1 MRTLYGAKIGGG
13 GIRMPLSPHG
23 STRCQPPE
31 SEKIECDRYAR
42 CLGCPYPRHGL
53 FCWTDENACLR
64 TEMDA
69 IYARGRRLGAIAG

>member
-1 MRTLYGAKIGGG
+1 MRALYGAKIGGG

-42 CLGCPYPRHGL
+42 CLGCPVSP
-53 FCWTDENACLR
+53 
-64 TEMDA
+64 
-69 IYARGRRLGAIAG
+69 ARPVLLD